1 MIDSVCSISVILKP
15 KLLVLLSVFIN
26 YPIAIF
32 INFAVSVI
40 SMSNNVYFIQY
51 HFNIIPLTCNSNIV
65 GWLINRTRKRFFW
78 SALRQLM
85 TSIYSRLGLNLDG
98 FILVFSF
105 ETFLCQPLLNI
116 SNMLNIVVYVYSLKT
131 RFSCSV
137 SNKYK
142 IVKILFT

>member
-1 MIDSVCSISVILKP
+1 MIDSVCSISKILIP

-26 YPIAIF
+26 YLIATF

-65 GWLINRTRKRFFW
+65 EWLINRTRKRFFW

-85 TSIYSRLGLNLDG
+85 TSIYSRLGLNLDD

-116 SNMLNIVVYVYSLKT
+116 SNMLNIVIYVYSLKT
-131 RFSCSV
+131 RFSCSI

>member
-1 MIDSVCSISVILKP
+1 MIDSVCSISKILIP

-26 YPIAIF
+26 YLIATF

-40 SMSNNVYFIQY
+40 SMSNKVYFIQY

-65 GWLINRTRKRFFW
+65 EWLINRTRKRFFW

-85 TSIYSRLGLNLDG
+85 TSIYSRLGLNLDD

-116 SNMLNIVVYVYSLKT
+116 SNMLNIVIYVYSLKT
-131 RFSCSV
+131 KFSCSV